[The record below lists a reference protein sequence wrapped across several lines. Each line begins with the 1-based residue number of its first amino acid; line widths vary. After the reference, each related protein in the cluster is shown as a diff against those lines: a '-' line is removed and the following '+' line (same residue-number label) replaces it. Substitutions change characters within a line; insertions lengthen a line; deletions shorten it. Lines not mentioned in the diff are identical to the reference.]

1 MAEKM
6 AAFGTILNVEDTG
19 TPGTYLAVPGVR
31 SIGGPGSTFDTVDV
45 TAHDST
51 GAFEEV
57 VPTIRRTEDMA
68 VEIVFDPAD
77 SVLSQLKDDHDN
89 RTKRSFQVVLPDT
102 GATQYDFD
110 AYVIGYVPDEPHDG
124 ALILNVTLKPT
135 GEIAV
140 V

>member
-6 AAFGTILNVEDTG
+6 AAFGTELQIGDGAG
-19 TPGTYLAVPGVR
+19 TEVFTTIPGVR

-68 VEIVFDPAD
+68 VEVVFDPAD
-77 SVLSQLKDDHDN
+77 TQIAALKADHDA
-89 RTKRSFQVVLPDT
+89 RIKRNFKVILPDSAST
-102 GATQYDFD
+102 TYDFA

-135 GEIAV
+135 GAITV
-140 V
+140 S

>member
-6 AAFGTILNVEDTG
+6 AAFGTVLNIEDAA
-19 TPGTYLAVPGVR
+19 TPGSFLAIPGVR
-31 SIGGPGSTFDTVDV
+31 SIGGPGSTFDTADV
-45 TAHDST
+45 TAHDSP
-51 GAFEEV
+51 GAFEEI

-77 SVLSQLKDDHDN
+77 TAIIQLKADHDN
-89 RTKRSFQVVLPDT
+89 TVKRSFQVILPDV

-135 GEIAV
+135 GAIAV